1 MNAQLE
7 APSHALA
14 WRLAGPIILAN
25 LSVPMLGAVD
35 TAVMGHL
42 PNPAY
47 LGGVAIGS
55 IVFSFIYWGFGFLR
69 MGTTGLVAQAYG
81 AGDNA
86 EVRATLLR
94 GLMIASGFGVVLWIL
109 QVPIFAL
116 ARTFFD
122 ASPEVEG
129 FAHDYFRIRIW
140 SAPETL
146 ANYCLVGWFIGMRNT
161 RAALMLQLW
170 MNGLNI
176 VLSLSFVVGL
186 GWGVPGVAA
195 ATAIS
200 EYAAVAL
207 ALVLWRR
214 ECIAPV
220 ALAQIFEPAKLRR
233 LFGLNFD
240 IFVRTLCLIS
250 AFALFTRQGATAG
263 DAMLAANAVLMQLQ
277 HFLSYGL
284 DGFAHAAEAM
294 IGGSIG
300 AKDRA
305 ALARSVRIT
314 GQWAAIVAVGYTVV
328 YLAAGPSIIGWLTDI
343 AEVRALAGEFVF
355 WLAISP
361 LVSVWSFMLDG
372 IFIGATRTREMRNA
386 MIVSFGVFLTA
397 LLSLQPVFG
406 NHGLWAALMIFMV
419 ARAATL
425 ACLYPGIAR
434 GLRAPS

>member
-1 MNAQLE
+1 MSARSE

-25 LSVPMLGAVD
+25 LSVPLLGAVD

-47 LGGVAIGS
+47 LGGVAVGAV
-55 IVFSFIYWGFGFLR
+55 VFQFIYWGFGFLR

-81 AGDNA
+81 AGDDA

-94 GLMIASGFGVVLWIL
+94 GLAIAGGFGVILWVL

-116 ARTFFD
+116 ARTLFD

-129 FAHDYFRIRIW
+129 FAQDYFRIRIW
-140 SAPETL
+140 SAPATL

-161 RAALMLQLW
+161 RAALVLQLW

-176 VLSLSFVVGL
+176 ALSLAFVVGL
-186 GWGVPGVAA
+186 GWGVTGVAA

-214 ECIAPV
+214 EAVAPA

-240 IFVRTLCLIS
+240 IFVRTLCLIT

-277 HFLSYGL
+277 HFLSFGL

-294 IGGSIG
+294 IGGAVG
-300 AKDRA
+300 ARDRE
-305 ALARSVRIT
+305 ALRRAVHIT
-314 GQWAAIVAVGYTVV
+314 GQWAVIVAVGYTIV
-328 YLAAGPSIIGWLTDI
+328 YLAGGPIIVGWLTDI
-343 AEVRALAGEFVF
+343 AEVRDLAGEFLI

-372 IFIGATRTREMRNA
+372 IFIGATRTRDMRNA
-386 MIVSFGVFLTA
+386 MIISFGVFAVA
-397 LLSLQPVFG
+397 LLSLQPIFG

-419 ARAATL
+419 ARALTL
-425 ACLYPGIAR
+425 AFLYPGIAR

>member
-25 LSVPMLGAVD
+25 LSVPLLGAVD

-47 LGGVAIGS
+47 LGGVAVGS
-55 IVFSFIYWGFGFLR
+55 VVFSFIYWGFGFLR

-86 EVRATLLR
+86 EVRSTLLR
-94 GLMIASGFGVVLWIL
+94 GLMIAAGFGVVLWIL
-109 QVPIFAL
+109 QIPIIAL
-116 ARTFFD
+116 ARNFFD

-140 SAPETL
+140 SAPATL

-161 RAALMLQLW
+161 RAALVLQLW

-176 VLSLSFVVGL
+176 VLSLSFVVGM

-195 ATAIS
+195 ATAIA
-200 EYAAVAL
+200 EYAAVAM
-207 ALVLWRR
+207 ALILWRR
-214 ECIAPV
+214 AANAPITFNGI
-220 ALAQIFEPAKLRR
+220 LDPAKLRR

-240 IFVRTLCLIS
+240 IFVRTLCLIT

-263 DAMLAANAVLMQLQ
+263 DAMLAANAILMQLQ

-294 IGGSIG
+294 IGGAAG
-300 AKDRA
+300 ARDRE
-305 ALARSVRIT
+305 ALRRAVRIT
-314 GQWAAIVAVGYTVV
+314 GQWAVIVAVGYSII
-328 YLAAGPSIIGWLTDI
+328 YAAAGPIIVGWLTDI
-343 AEVRALAGEFVF
+343 AEVRDLAGEFLI

-372 IFIGATRTREMRNA
+372 IFIGATRTRDMRNA
-386 MIVSFGVFLTA
+386 MIVSFGVFLIA
-397 LLSLQPVFG
+397 LLSLQPEFG

-425 ACLYPGIAR
+425 ACLYPSIAR
-434 GLRAPS
+434 GLRSPL